1 MTSYYSA
8 PTAQQVS
15 ESINS
20 LHENWISYVDI
31 QKGIFRGP
39 KELKEL
45 YEDYREKVG
54 TMSKVVGGICTP
66 LTLYARLKWLVSD
79 MEHKFRVRNLGG
91 VPAKL
96 TPPAK

>member
-1 MTSYYSA
+1 MAGFLISSYRACSKSI
-8 PTAQQVS
+8 TAQQVS

-31 QKGIFRGP
+31 QKGILRGP
-39 KELKEL
+39 EELKEL

-54 TMSKVVGGICTP
+54 TMSKVVGVYVL

-79 MEHKFRVRNLGG
+79 VEQKFRVRNL
-91 VPAKL
+91 K
-96 TPPAK
+96 TK